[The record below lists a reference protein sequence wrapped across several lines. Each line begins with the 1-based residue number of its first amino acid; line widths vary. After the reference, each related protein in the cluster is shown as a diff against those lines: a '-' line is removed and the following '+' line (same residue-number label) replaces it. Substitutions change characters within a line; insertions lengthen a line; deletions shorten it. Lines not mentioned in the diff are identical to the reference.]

1 MKLKALFHDP
11 LALLGSILVVLILI
25 MTVLAPSLSPHDPL
39 QVDTARRLEGPS
51 RSHPLGTDHLGRCI
65 LSRIIHGARL
75 SLGISSLVLLVIS
88 SIGTL
93 VGILAAYLGGWV
105 DDIVVSVIDVFL
117 AFPGLIL
124 ALVIAGILGP
134 GIFNITIAMASVQ
147 WVGYARI
154 VRGMVSSIKKKE
166 YVQAART
173 GGSGHLSLV
182 LRHILPNTLSPVIV
196 LATLDMGSTLL
207 AISGLSYLGL
217 GAQPPIPEWGAMLND
232 GRPYMYVAPWVMIF
246 PGMAILIVVLAF
258 NLLGDGMRD
267 AFDPR
272 EVRQIQKMKAG

>member
-11 LALLGSILVVLILI
+11 MALLGLILVVLILI

-39 QVDTARRLEGPS
+39 QVDTVRRLEGPS

-65 LSRIIHGARL
+65 LSRIIHGSRL
-75 SLGISSLVLLVIS
+75 SLGISFLVLLVIL

-93 VGILAAYLGGWV
+93 VGILAAYLGGWI
-105 DDIVVSVIDVFL
+105 DDIVVAVIDVFL

-154 VRGMVSSIKKKE
+154 VRGMVTSIKKKE
-166 YVQAART
+166 YVQAARS
-173 GGSGHLSLV
+173 GGSGHFSLV
-182 LRHILPNTLSPVIV
+182 LLRL
-196 LATLDMGSTLL
+196 
-207 AISGLSYLGL
+207 
-217 GAQPPIPEWGAMLND
+217 W
-232 GRPYMYVAPWVMIF
+232 F
-246 PGMAILIVVLAF
+246 PSS
-258 NLLGDGMRD
+258 
-267 AFDPR
+267 
-272 EVRQIQKMKAG
+272 AG